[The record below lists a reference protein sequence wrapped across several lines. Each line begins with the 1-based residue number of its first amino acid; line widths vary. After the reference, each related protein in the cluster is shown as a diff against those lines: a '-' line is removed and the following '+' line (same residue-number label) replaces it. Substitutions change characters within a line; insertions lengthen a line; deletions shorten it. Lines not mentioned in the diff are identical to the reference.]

1 MNLPETLDTNERLNL
16 LVRAGVLLLENG
28 AATYRV
34 DETLK
39 ALGRALEL
47 GDIEVFTTPTGFT
60 LQAGGSSCPLTRVHR
75 ITHVGVDMNRLAAV
89 NNLSR
94 EALSKALTP
103 EQIADHLSQIE
114 QQRSIYPAWL
124 LAAGVSISCG
134 AFGML
139 MGGGWTEFVAGV
151 LGALA
156 AMLIRLRLRRTLVL
170 PLMVTVVTAFVAT
183 AVSRISCHALH
194 CTSPDLASV
203 AAVLQ
208 LVPGVPM
215 VTSVLDLATGDILSG
230 VTRGAYAALMAVG
243 IALGMLLF
251 LVWGL
256 R

>member
-1 MNLPETLDTNERLNL
+1 MDTSETLDTNERLNL

-39 ALGRALEL
+39 ALGKALEL
-47 GDIEVFTTPTGFT
+47 GDVQVFTTPTGFA
-60 LQAGGSSCPLTRVHR
+60 LEAYSSSCLLTRVHR
-75 ITHVGVDMNRLAAV
+75 ITRLGVDMNRLAAV

-94 EALSKALTP
+94 EALSGKLSP
-103 EQIADHLSQIE
+103 EQIAERLSLIE
-114 QQRSIYPAWL
+114 QQEVIYPMWL
-124 LAAGVSISCG
+124 LAIGVSISCG

-139 MGGGWTEFVAGV
+139 LGGGWPEFAAGV

-156 AMLIRLRLRRTLVL
+156 AMLVRLRFRRIPVL
-170 PLMVTVVTAFVAT
+170 PLMVTVVAAFVAT
-183 AVSRISCHALH
+183 AVSRIGCRALT
-194 CTSPDLASV
+194 CTSPDLASI

-208 LVPGVPM
+208 LVPGVPLL
-215 VTSVLDLATGDILSG
+215 TSILDLATGDILSG
-230 VTRGAYAALMAVG
+230 VSRGAYAALMAVG

-251 LVWGL
+251 LAWGL